1 MSLTQVVRSCSRGFN
16 VAANTVRANGR
27 RIAPAIVPA
36 IRKMHMNPAPAI
48 CTKINQQKVQIQ
60 RSFASKI
67 TKEDIRER
75 VLKVVAAYDKDRR
88 SLWQLQS
95 IRLYSDVPPLSLKLI
110 KQRVLLVL
118 NLYDK
123 VDPKKLSVDS
133 HFITDLGLDS
143 LDHVEV
149 IMAMED
155 EFGFEIPDGD
165 AEKLLRPADII
176 RYVADK
182 EDVYE

>member
-48 CTKINQQKVQIQ
+48 CTKINQ
-60 RSFASKI
+60 
-67 TKEDIRER
+67 
-75 VLKVVAAYDKDRR
+75 DRR

>member
-75 VLKVVAAYDKDRR
+75 VLKVVAAYDKVTAD
-88 SLWQLQS
+88 
-95 IRLYSDVPPLSLKLI
+95 
-110 KQRVLLVL
+110 
-118 NLYDK
+118 
-123 VDPKKLSVDS
+123 KLSVDS